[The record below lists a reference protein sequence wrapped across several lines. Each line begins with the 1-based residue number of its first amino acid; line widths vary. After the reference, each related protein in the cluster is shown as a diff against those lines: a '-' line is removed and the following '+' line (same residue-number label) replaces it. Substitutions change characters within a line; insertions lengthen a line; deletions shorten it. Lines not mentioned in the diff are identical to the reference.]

1 MYQLVSLRYAHSQ
14 WLLHKE
20 MLTGFEASLAE
31 RVMCRS
37 GRSNDNRIHLRIV
50 DGFLPVGG
58 CLCLGIVGFNVIA
71 SFGIFLRD
79 PFDVAIKLGRKIT
92 EKIGTPIAT
101 TKLCYLRHRKIPFF
115 FRLAMRGAAGSRQQG
130 SPSMKHFR
138 AP

>member
-1 MYQLVSLRYAHSQ
+1 MYQLVSLRYTHSQ

-31 RVMCRS
+31 RVVCRS
-37 GRSNDNRIHLRIV
+37 RRSNDHCIHLRIV

-71 SFGIFLRD
+71 PFGIFLRD
-79 PFDVAIKLGRKIT
+79 PFDVAISLCREIT

-115 FRLAMRGAAGSRQQG
+115 SRLAMRRAAGSRQQG
-130 SPSMKHFR
+130 SPSMKNFG